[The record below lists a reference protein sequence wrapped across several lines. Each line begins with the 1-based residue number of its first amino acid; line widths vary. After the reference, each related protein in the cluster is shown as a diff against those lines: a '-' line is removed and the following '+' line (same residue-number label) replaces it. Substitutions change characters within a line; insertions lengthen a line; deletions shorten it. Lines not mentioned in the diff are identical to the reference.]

1 MDKHIYDF
9 GSLFK
14 GVSKEEK
21 SRIRACESVC
31 EVRKGDVIYREG
43 DRPQVMNCLVRG
55 RVKIFKEGLDR
66 KQIVRFVKPGDFFG
80 YRPYFIKERYTL
92 TAAAMTD
99 CVLISLPLKELADIV
114 ENDGLLAM
122 NMVRDLSMRLGS
134 IDARVVSLTQKHTRG
149 RLAEA
154 LINLMNT
161 YGRDLNSGML
171 NCVVSREEIA
181 NYANM
186 TTANAIKTLAAFAEE
201 GVIELHGKGICIL
214 NEFQLNKICAMG

>member
-31 EVRKGDVIYREG
+31 EVRKGDIIYREG

-161 YGRDLNSGML
+161 YG
-171 NCVVSREEIA
+171 
-181 NYANM
+181 
-186 TTANAIKTLAAFAEE
+186 
-201 GVIELHGKGICIL
+201 GI
-214 NEFQLNKICAMG
+214 